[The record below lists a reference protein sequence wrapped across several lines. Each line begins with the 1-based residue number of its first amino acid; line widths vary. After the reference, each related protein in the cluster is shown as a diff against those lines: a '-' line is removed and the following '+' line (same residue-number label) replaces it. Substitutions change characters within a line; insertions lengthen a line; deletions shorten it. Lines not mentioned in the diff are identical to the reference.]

1 MVLRYLEGLSE
12 QLLRLFTKTEWG
24 REGGSL
30 LTNVLPLVWNMLS
43 LGLWGDIQAETR
55 RQQEAIWI
63 RASDYKG
70 EEQSLPKSEVRTER
84 EEPGADLEESHQ
96 PMAGET

>member
-1 MVLRYLEGLSE
+1 M
-12 QLLRLFTKTEWG
+12 
-24 REGGSL
+24 
-30 LTNVLPLVWNMLS
+30 TNVLPLVWNILS

-96 PMAGET
+96 PMAGEK